1 MLPSIAVAL
10 TLLLSLGCATGKQA
24 QRTDQKESANLGA
37 RSEDFWNNLRW
48 QYPEA
53 AAGAIEDELARRRWG
68 IEAERLMGAQRI
80 TDAMLIN
87 LSLDPTPEEGARTA
101 TVQVR
106 MEFYT
111 LPDQVLRKETV
122 TQTWYRGKNTWYLQW
137 EDGNPLTGE
146 DW

>member
-1 MLPSIAVAL
+1 MLPSIAL
-10 TLLLSLGCATGKQA
+10 TIMLACATGRQA
-24 QRTDQKESANLGA
+24 QRTDEKERANLGA

-48 QYPEA
+48 QYPAA
-53 AAGAIEDELARRRWG
+53 AAGAIEDDLARRRWG
-68 IEAERLMGAQRI
+68 IEAERLMGSQRI
-80 TDAMLIN
+80 TDAMLID
-87 LSLDPTPEEGARTA
+87 LSLEPTPEEGARTA

-111 LPDQVLRKETV
+111 LPDQVLRKESV

-137 EDGNPLTGE
+137 EAGHPLTGA